1 MKQAEELTVF
11 LQFFLYIFSA
21 CQLKDTQ
28 GSGHISCR
36 FKKLKTEIYFGVF
49 AQIRSGWSGRLKV
62 GSSVLLENEIGKKY
76 MD

>member
-11 LQFFLYIFSA
+11 LQFSLYIFSA

-36 FKKLKTEIYFGVF
+36 FKKLKTEIYILGFSLKF
-49 AQIRSGWSGRLKV
+49 AQGEV
-62 GSSVLLENEIGKKY
+62 V
-76 MD
+76 D